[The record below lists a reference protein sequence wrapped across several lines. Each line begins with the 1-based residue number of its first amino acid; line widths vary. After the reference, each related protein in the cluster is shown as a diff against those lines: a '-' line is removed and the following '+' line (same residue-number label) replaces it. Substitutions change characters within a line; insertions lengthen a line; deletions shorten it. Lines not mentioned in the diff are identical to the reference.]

1 MIIQCERIIL
11 RSWRLSDREAL
22 AAMHADLEVMHDRSA
37 PLSRTE
43 SDAKLERYQETLDRL
58 GFGRMAI
65 ASRDGE
71 FLGYTGI
78 MPIPP
83 QHRAVGDGVEIGW
96 RLVRRAWGKGIATE
110 AARAVLAHGFREHRF
125 LEVLSYTSPSNLRSQ
140 NVMTRLGLDRQSGRD
155 FIYEIGGVRYANIVF
170 VALPPLTSQGIVIA

>member
-1 MIIQCERIIL
+1 MMIECERMIL

-22 AAMHADLEVMHDRSA
+22 AAMHADLEVMYDHPA
-37 PLSRTE
+37 PLSRAE

-65 ASRDGE
+65 ENRDGE

-96 RLVRRAWGKGIATE
+96 RLVRRAWGQGIATE
-110 AARAVLAHGFREHRF
+110 AGRAALAHGFREHRF
-125 LEVLSYTSPSNLRSQ
+125 PEVLSYTSPSNLRSQ
-140 NVMTRLGLDRQSGRD
+140 NVMARLGLDRQPGRD
-155 FIYEIGGVRYANIVF
+155 FVYEIAGVSYTNIVF
-170 VALPPLTSQGIVIA
+170 VALPPVTF